1 MSDIN
6 EHFNYFAS
14 QMMKT
19 TYGEFISTDLEY
31 QEIDCYLSKHSKR
44 FDEIISSLN
53 EEDREFAEDY
63 ISKQSYESSCVNENL
78 YIAGYRD
85 CVKLL
90 RKLGV
95 LFFHMPKDKGAYK
108 ERPWILIN
116 ISKVF
121 RNFSGSFFN

>member
-78 YIAGYRD
+78 HIAGYRD

-90 RKLGV
+90 RELGV
-95 LFFHMPKDKGAYK
+95 L
-108 ERPWILIN
+108 
-116 ISKVF
+116 
-121 RNFSGSFFN
+121 